1 MGEVIEFQT
10 SPGAPASSPTSPLNI
25 DASQAL
31 GYMAEAAPKGF
42 GLSLGVAVLAVFIGV
57 GAIAFAYVGASEQ
70 VSTLQGQVSTL
81 QSQIPGIIA
90 KSGLASVNATP
101 GTISFKIDWCNTDNT
116 GQDRYC
122 PPVLIVDQGDVV
134 QILFQTNDSD
144 AHTFTLIR
152 GGYSFQLNNTYGA
165 PGSNSNTST
174 GMHDFLSDTYFQSSC
189 INAAYTDES
198 AGLSSSDCVSGSSL
212 LAPGASYT
220 VPLNPEPASSPGDD
234 GNPIRTFT
242 VDNMFHFIA
251 ENATE
256 DSTWSIGSFRA
267 SIPGIYEYFC
277 YYHVSNGMFG
287 YLVVLPNTYC
297 NNHASACTSTSS
309 T

>member
-1 MGEVIEFQT
+1 LV
-10 SPGAPASSPTSPLNI
+10 L
-25 DASQAL
+25 
-31 GYMAEAAPKGF
+31 AEAAPKGF
-42 GLSLGVAVLAVFIGV
+42 GLALAVALIAVFLGV

-70 VSTLQGQVSTL
+70 VSTLQGQVSTI
-81 QSQIPGIIA
+81 QSQIPTLISKA
-90 KSGLASVNATP
+90 GLASVNATP
-101 GTISFKIDWCNTDNT
+101 TTMSFKLDWCNTDNT
-116 GQDRYC
+116 GQDRFC
-122 PPVLIVDQGDVV
+122 PPVMVVDQGDVV

-152 GGYSFQLNNTYGA
+152 GGYSFQLNNTYGTA
-165 PGSNSNTST
+165 GSNANTST
-174 GMHDFLSDTYFQSSC
+174 GMHDFLTDTYFQSSC
-189 INAAYTDES
+189 INAAYAQAS
-198 AGLSSSDCVSGSSL
+198 AGLSSADCVSGSSL
-212 LAPGASYT
+212 LSPGADFT

-234 GNPIRTFT
+234 GNPIRSMQ

-251 ENATE
+251 ENASE

-267 SIPGIYEYFC
+267 TIPGIFEFYC

-297 NNHASACTSTSS
+297 NNNAAACTSTSN

>member
-1 MGEVIEFQT
+1 
-10 SPGAPASSPTSPLNI
+10 L
-25 DASQAL
+25 
-31 GYMAEAAPKGF
+31 AEAAPKGF
-42 GLSLGVAVLAVFIGV
+42 GLALAAAVIAIFIGV
-57 GAIAFAYVGASEQ
+57 GAFAFAYVGASSQ
-70 VSTLQGQVSTL
+70 VTNLEGQVSTL
-81 QSQIPGIIA
+81 QSQIPSLVS

-101 GTISFKIDWCNTDNT
+101 TTVSFKVDWCNTDNT
-116 GQDRYC
+116 GQDRFC
-122 PPVLIVDQGDVV
+122 PPLIVVDQGDVV

-189 INAAYTDES
+189 VNATFAQAS
-198 AGLSSSDCVSGSSL
+198 AGLSSSNCVSGSSL
-212 LAPGASYT
+212 LAPGASFT
-220 VPLNPEPASSPGDD
+220 VPLNPEPASSPGSD

-242 VDNMFHFIA
+242 VDDMFHFIA
-251 ENATE
+251 ENASE
-256 DSTWSIGSFRA
+256 DSTWGIGSFRA
-267 SIPGIYEYFC
+267 TIPGIFEYFC
-277 YYHVSNGMFG
+277 YYHVSNGMWG

-297 NNHASACTSTSS
+297 NNHAAACTSTSN